1 MILLSEIS
9 RTNSRGLNL
18 ATIVLAFLLL
28 TLLVMQNTKSAP
40 DIGRSTEDLT
50 GAFSLQKTIR
60 LASSSECFFGD
71 ATSDPLNP
79 PKSQE
84 FNAMMD
90 DQPPGLAGFGFD
102 PKTVSVGSDRMIN
115 FTAHFIDD
123 QSGLWASAAYFQS
136 PSGNQ
141 TAVVL
146 FKMQDLTS
154 GTTKNGVYASKM
166 SIPNGS
172 ERGNWQMENM
182 TLVDKEGNRRVL
194 QREDLMRDGLPTA
207 FQVT

>member
-1 MILLSEIS
+1 
-9 RTNSRGLNL
+9 
-18 ATIVLAFLLL
+18 
-28 TLLVMQNTKSAP
+28 MQNTTSAD

-60 LASSSECFFGD
+60 LASSSECFFGE
-71 ATSDPLNP
+71 ATADPLNP
-79 PKSQE
+79 PQSHE
-84 FNAMMD
+84 VNAMKD
-90 DQPPGLAGFGFD
+90 DQPPGLAGFGFE
-102 PKTVSVGSDRMIN
+102 PRTVYVGSDRAIN

-123 QSGLWASAAYFQS
+123 QSGLWASAAYFHS

-146 FKMQDLTS
+146 FRMQDLTS
-154 GTTKNGVYASKM
+154 GTTKNGVYASRM
-166 SIPNGS
+166 SISNGS
-172 ERGNWQMENM
+172 ERGDWQMENI
-182 TLVDKEGNRRVL
+182 TLVDREGNRRVL

>member
-1 MILLSEIS
+1 MQLSEIS
-9 RTNSRGLNL
+9 CISSRGLNL
-18 ATIVLAFLLL
+18 STIVLAFLLL
-28 TLLVMQNTKSAP
+28 TLLVMQDTTSAR
-40 DIGRSTEDLT
+40 DIGRSTEDLI

-60 LASSSECFFGD
+60 LASSSECFLGE
-71 ATSDPLNP
+71 AEADPLSP
-79 PKSQE
+79 PQSLE
-84 FNAMMD
+84 SNAMRD

-102 PKTVSVGSDRMIN
+102 PKTVSAGSDRAIN
-115 FTAHFIDD
+115 FSAHFIDD
-123 QSGLWASAAYFQS
+123 QSGLWASAAYFHS

-154 GTTKNGVYASKM
+154 GSTKNGVYTSTL
-166 SIPNGS
+166 SISNGI
-172 ERGNWQMENM
+172 ERGDWQMENI
-182 TLVDKEGNRRVL
+182 TLVDREGNRRVL

>member
-1 MILLSEIS
+1 LSEIS
-9 RTNSRGLNL
+9 CNGSRSLNSS
-18 ATIVLAFLLL
+18 AIVLAFLLL
-28 TLLVMQNTKSAP
+28 TLLVMQNAASSQ
-40 DIGRSTEDLT
+40 DIGRSSEDLI

-60 LASSSECFFGD
+60 LASSSECFLGE
-71 ATSDPLNP
+71 ATADPLSP
-79 PKSQE
+79 PQSQGE
-84 FNAMMD
+84 NAMKD

-102 PKTVSVGSDRMIN
+102 PRAVGAGRAIN

-123 QSGLWASAAYFQS
+123 QSGLWASAAYFHS

-146 FKMQDLTS
+146 FKMQDLIS
-154 GTTKNGVYASKM
+154 GTTKNGVYASRM
-166 SIPNGS
+166 TISNGS
-172 ERGNWQMENM
+172 ERGDWQMENI
-182 TLVDKEGNRRVL
+182 TLVDREGNRRVL